1 MITAG
6 PGEVAGSDE
15 MREPDSKHAQCHV
28 SQEEVQN
35 GSIVKTK
42 GSSESGHLG
51 EDPYGPLCLLG

>member
-1 MITAG
+1 
-6 PGEVAGSDE
+6 